1 MEPLWELLLNASPAV
16 ATITAVL
23 VLLERLKRLDA
34 IVERVEKR
42 VEKIEQD
49 VDDMNRKLAELTASF
64 AYMRG
69 RINERC
75 RK

>member
-1 MEPLWELLLNASPAV
+1 MEPLWEFLLNASPAV
-16 ATITAVL
+16 ATVTAVL
-23 VLLERLKRLDA
+23 VLLERMKRLDA

-49 VDDMNRKLAELTASF
+49 VDDMNRKLTELATSF
-64 AYMRG
+64 AYMKG

-75 RK
+75 ER